1 MVLDVKLPAKDL
13 SIDFDKVNSF
23 NIFNSKGTI
32 NFTIEKGTF
41 VRQETSKNQETG
53 EVKGMSQNLEYAELE
68 IAYWMLASEKEEV
81 YFTYTDK
88 DGIEKDFFP
97 DDYIKVRDSQ
107 AMEL

>member
-13 SIDFDKVNSF
+13 TIDFDKVNSF

-53 EVKGMSQNLEYAELE
+53 EVMGMAQNLEDAELE
-68 IAYWMLASEKEEV
+68 PRCLSFGASEVFK
-81 YFTYTDK
+81 K
-88 DGIEKDFFP
+88 PLDF
-97 DDYIKVRDSQ
+97 S
-107 AMEL
+107 AMLSCINSRFKL